1 MDQRN
6 WRFGTVIGLALILPF
21 ADGWAAQ
28 TGDPAL
34 TSSKMLS
41 VEDTLDLQAQKLLS
55 DPAVVKAREQGEQD
69 LLSAIPNPTQATR
82 EHFKQAAAEITF
94 FGVLNGLNDD
104 PLRPHITFVG
114 RPGRTVHG
122 QYTLAPKG
130 IDENPD
136 SVYRVIPMDGVS
148 TYVIHGH
155 VAPNRLVVNEFSV
168 LNDAWQTVGNLSAG
182 DLKVDADGG
191 FTITVGPDA
200 ASGGVN
206 HIQTKPDANYMT
218 IRDTLGDWGREL
230 PNQMTVRR
238 IAGPPDGPPLS
249 RDAVMQKVLTKVK
262 RYFAETVKAHQRI
275 LARPGNVFVQP
286 EIKTTDGM
294 LITQAYSLGHFGL
307 MKDEALVLTIHPG
320 TAKYVTVPVTNL
332 WGTTMDPV
340 HHASSLNLAQ
350 AVKNPDGSFTAIVA
364 PADPGLANWVD
375 TEGLSEGMIFL
386 RWAAIEGGASATS
399 KPAVEAKLVALA
411 DLAGAVPPTLA
422 KVDAAERAR
431 QLARRAEDYNR
442 RWGN

>member
-1 MDQRN
+1 MTERH
-6 WRFGTVIGLALILPF
+6 WRHGTVIGLALAFSPGIAL
-21 ADGWAAQ
+21 AAQ

-34 TSSKMLS
+34 ASSKMLS

-55 DPAVVKAREQGEQD
+55 DPAVIATREQGEQD
-69 LLSAIPNPTQATR
+69 LLSAIPNPTLETR
-82 EHFKQAAAEITF
+82 THFKQAAAEITF

-104 PLRPHITFVG
+104 PAHPHITYVG
-114 RPGRTVHG
+114 RPGRTVRG

-136 SVYRVIPMDGVS
+136 SVYRVIPMDGAS
-148 TYVIHGH
+148 TYLIRGR
-155 VAPNRLVVNEFSV
+155 VAANRPTVNEFSV
-168 LNDAWQTVGNLSAG
+168 LSDAWITVGNLSGG
-182 DLKVDADGG
+182 DLKVDADGS
-191 FTITVGPDA
+191 FAVTVGPDA
-200 ASGGVN
+200 AGGRPN
-206 HIQTKPDANYMT
+206 HIQTNPDANYMT
-218 IRDTLGDWGREL
+218 IRDTIVDWSREA
-230 PNQMTVRR
+230 PNQLTVQR
-238 IAGPPDGPPLS
+238 IAGPPEGPPLS
-249 RDAVMQKVLTKVK
+249 HDMLMQKVLTKVK

-275 LARPGNVFVQP
+275 LGRPGNVFLQP
-286 EIKTTDGM
+286 EIKATDGM
-294 LITQAYSLGHFGL
+294 LVTQAYSLGHFGL
-307 MKDEALVLTIHPG
+307 AKDQALVLTIHPG

-350 AVKNPDGSFTAIVA
+350 AVKNPDGSFTAIVT
-364 PADPGLANWVD
+364 PIDPGLVNWVD

-411 DLAGAVPPTLA
+411 DLAGAVPPTLPR
-422 KVDAAERAR
+422 VDAAERKR
-431 QLARRAEDYNR
+431 QLAQRANDYDR